1 MAQTIHIVYLQF
13 LWRVRLSPLFLLNAA
28 GTIGYDDTVGA
39 KLKGEKKEIFYFI
52 IIVKE
57 TIYYIHRILLNP
69 LI

>member
-1 MAQTIHIVYLQF
+1 M
-13 LWRVRLSPLFLLNAA
+13 
-28 GTIGYDDTVGA
+28 GYDDTVGA

>member
-1 MAQTIHIVYLQF
+1 M
-13 LWRVRLSPLFLLNAA
+13 
-28 GTIGYDDTVGA
+28 GYDDTVGA
-39 KLKGEKKEIFYFI
+39 KLKGKKKRFYFI

>member
-1 MAQTIHIVYLQF
+1 M
-13 LWRVRLSPLFLLNAA
+13 
-28 GTIGYDDTVGA
+28 GYDDTVGA
-39 KLKGEKKEIFYFI
+39 KLKGKKKRYFI